1 MGLTAM
7 PIYNITKDTN
17 VTELEDTM
25 HSDNWMMRA
34 SFALDTSTCSTAA
47 EPALLTR
54 VPPPGTAKT
63 APKGS
68 FFLRNHEQRRA
79 QNL

>member
-34 SFALDTSTCSTAA
+34 SFTLDDLDVFYSGGACTANSSPSSRDCQDRP
-47 EPALLTR
+47 E
-54 VPPPGTAKT
+54 GH
-63 APKGS
+63 
-68 FFLRNHEQRRA
+68 FFA
-79 QNL
+79 QS